1 MATFV
6 RKLEPAPVRE
16 IGAVPDD
23 SELVIRALDG
33 DSWAKEALY
42 RRHVRRVT
50 DTVSRVLG
58 RNTEAEDVVQE
69 TFLKV
74 FSRLGSLRDPTLFER
89 WLMRIAM
96 NKVRGRLRKRKLLRT
111 LGLDR
116 SVDDATLERFAVAGA
131 PADVRAE
138 LGRIDRAL
146 GDVSPAHR
154 MAWML
159 HVVEGFSL
167 PETADACDCSLATA
181 KRWIRK
187 AKDRIE
193 AHIAEGDAS

>member
-1 MATFV
+1 MATPI
-6 RKLEPAPVRE
+6 RKLEPAPLRE
-16 IGAVPDD
+16 IGDGPDD
-23 SELVIRALDG
+23 SELVTRALDG
-33 DSWAKEALY
+33 DSWAEEALY
-42 RRHVRRVT
+42 RRHVRRVS
-50 DTVSRVLG
+50 DAASRVLG
-58 RNTEAEDVVQE
+58 RNAEAEDVVQE

-89 WLMRIAM
+89 WVMRIAM
-96 NKVRGRLRKRKLLRT
+96 NKVRGRLRKRRLLRS

-116 SVDDATLERFAVAGA
+116 SVDDATLERFAVRET

-138 LGRIDRAL
+138 LARIDRAL
-146 GDVSPAHR
+146 RDIAPGHR

-167 PETADACDCSLATA
+167 PETADACECSLATA

-193 AHIAEGDAS
+193 AHIEGGAS

>member
-1 MATFV
+1 MPTPI

-33 DSWAKEALY
+33 DRWAEEALY
-42 RRHVRRVT
+42 RRHARRVT
-50 DTVSRVLG
+50 DTASRVLG

-74 FSRLGSLRDPTLFER
+74 FSHLGGLRDPALFER

-96 NKVRGRLRKRKLLRT
+96 NKVRGRLRKRKLLRA

-116 SVDDATLERFAVAGA
+116 SADDATLGRLAVRDA
-131 PADVRAE
+131 PPDMCAE
-138 LGRIDRAL
+138 LARIDEAL
-146 GDVSPAHR
+146 RSVAPSHR
-154 MAWML
+154 VAWML
-159 HVVEGFSL
+159 HVVDGMSL
-167 PETADACDCSLATA
+167 PETADACECSLATA

-187 AKDRIE
+187 AKDHID
-193 AHIAEGDAS
+193 AHIAGGRS